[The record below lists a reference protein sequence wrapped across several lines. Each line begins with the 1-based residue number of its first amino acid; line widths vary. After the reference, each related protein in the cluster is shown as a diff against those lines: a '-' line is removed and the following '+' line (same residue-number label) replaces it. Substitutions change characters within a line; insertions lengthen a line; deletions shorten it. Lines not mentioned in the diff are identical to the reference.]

1 MARKT
6 AEAAAPTMIVPKGT
20 SIEVDAHGQLS
31 VRAPGNL
38 VIQNSGSYGTIESRA
53 GSIRIDHGV
62 EVEAV
67 TVRCA
72 QDCYVLGSL
81 TAWKVEAR
89 ALHLEDRARANI
101 VLQETER
108 MEVGRGARLVGNF
121 DSEKELFLL
130 FSRYA
135 REFRSMPFFFDR
147 RDTPAEL
154 SAGTPA
160 FASDD
165 REKETGGPDGP
176 EGGDG
181 AGAPGGADEPDELPE
196 PLFFAQVLLERDAA
210 RGDYGHGSQRVLEE
224 IIKLLRGRDVETLA
238 LTYRTLLGRV
248 VDPRQDTRRA
258 ATLIDGWYKGRE
270 LRPPAG

>member
-1 MARKT
+1 MPRKP
-6 AEAAAPTMIVPKGT
+6 AEPAAPTMIVPKGT
-20 SIEVDAHGQLS
+20 EIEVDAHGQLS

-72 QDCYVLGSL
+72 QDCYVLGNL

-130 FSRYA
+130 FSRFA

-147 RDTPAEL
+147 REPPAEL
-154 SAGTPA
+154 A
-160 FASDD
+160 
-165 REKETGGPDGP
+165 
-176 EGGDG
+176 
-181 AGAPGGADEPDELPE
+181 AGAPDDDGAPGELPE

-224 IIKLLRGRDVETLA
+224 IVKLLRGRDVETLG
-238 LTYRTLLGRV
+238 LTYRTLLGRI